1 MNFCRIC
8 GVYKEKKHFYRKNAT
23 VCRPCANKETT
34 LWQKN
39 NPEAVKRIKR
49 RVKLKEK
56 YGLSED
62 QYQEML
68 SKQNN
73 LCAICSKPHTRRNF
87 NVDHCH
93 STGKIRGLLCDKCNL
108 GIGLFNDDPNLLDK
122 IKEYLK

>member
-8 GVYKEKKHFYRKNAT
+8 GILKEKEFFYRKNAT
-23 VCRPCANKETT
+23 VCKPCANKETI

-56 YGLSED
+56 YGLSEQ
-62 QYQEML
+62 QYQDL
-68 SKQNN
+68 LIKQSNV
-73 LCAICSKPHTRRNF
+73 CAICNKPHTRRNF

-93 STGKIRGLLCDKCNL
+93 TTGKIRGLLCDKCNL
-108 GIGLFNDDPNLLDK
+108 GIGLFNDDLKLLDK